1 MLAATAAEGNVG
13 TLAATTG
20 GWAFVGGLG
29 GTVRVAIT
37 DARQAVMATGVAA
50 LGTTRSGGATLSRF
64 NICRQSTSGGSIVSD
79 LGFFEDLRIPQ
90 GFRMP
95 FQAVA
100 LVQPGVGSWRIGLCY
115 QDAGNDLDDNDFFK
129 LTAVIAV
136 TP

>member
-1 MLAATAAEGNVG
+1 
-13 TLAATTG
+13 
-20 GWAFVGGLG
+20 
-29 GTVRVAIT
+29 
-37 DARQAVMATGVAA
+37 
-50 LGTTRSGGATLSRF
+50 
-64 NICRQSTSGGSIVSD
+64 
-79 LGFFEDLRIPQ
+79 
-90 GFRMP
+90 MP